1 MTSPTTGRCRSTR
14 NLPLPRTT
22 PGFFLLVA
30 LLTSPARAD
39 DVIDV
44 ERAELVTD
52 GGVVAVDGGAWVS
65 TPRLV
70 TLAQERVQ
78 CREENKALKA
88 SAGVVEARV
97 IVAVVLVSLLAGAGV
112 GYGLAQLPR
121 R

>member
-1 MTSPTTGRCRSTR
+1 M
-14 NLPLPRTT
+14 
-22 PGFFLLVA
+22 FLA
-30 LLTSPARAD
+30 LLLALPARAD

-52 GGVVAVDGGAWVS
+52 GGVVLVTGGAWVS

-78 CREENKALKA
+78 CREENKALRA

-97 IVAVVLVSLLAGAGV
+97 VVAVVLASLLVGAGV
-112 GYGLAQLPR
+112 GFGVALAAHR
-121 R
+121 